1 MLMTLSCMEN
11 QTKHCAS
18 LCAVTTWKESQ
29 RVSLECHD
37 VTYVVAMFS
46 FYILKYEGFLKEI
59 FMRVS
64 CLDLEKSTFPQVKKM
79 YTVAK
84 QHKWSG
90 LKYAVL

>member
-1 MLMTLSCMEN
+1 
-11 QTKHCAS
+11 
-18 LCAVTTWKESQ
+18 
-29 RVSLECHD
+29 
-37 VTYVVAMFS
+37 
-46 FYILKYEGFLKEI
+46 
-59 FMRVS
+59 MRVS